1 MVSRKTGKSGS
12 VTIFVLLLFV
22 SLVSMAMVFVEESK
36 QKAVQGT
43 TREMGLLWCESIL
56 GEYYLPMQKRY
67 DLFGFYGMPMDVAG
81 KVDYLADQ
89 SFRDRDLIRYE
100 GARCYLYDYCLTDTA
115 VFRRQIVRTGQLEL
129 AGKLIGKKNTTKK
142 PASDAGGTG
151 KDAGSTGSTGKP
163 EENPGRRI
171 TGSGTL
177 ADLPSRGSPAGISA
191 DSLKSMAKGI
201 RSMGDLLKKGG
212 NQAFEDVYIRSHFR
226 NRTGSPDR
234 ERHYFLGEMEYLVC
248 GKPSDL
254 ENERGVRLRITALRE
269 PVNMAYL
276 IGDPEK
282 SAETMAAAQLLT
294 PGPAAAATQKLLE
307 AAWALAES
315 NNDYNLLISGKKV
328 PFVKTK
334 ASWAVDLDAVITGGL
349 PKGGAPGGKSSGE
362 IVKNRK
368 EEKVG
373 SGAEKAE
380 LPKLKP
386 LEHSCIDPGNTSGDT
401 YEDYLRGL
409 LVLTGEE
416 VKLLRMMDLIQINMQ
431 FCRDG
436 GFLLR
441 DYYAGLKV
449 VLKVNGKE
457 YDAEREYQPA

>member
-1 MVSRKTGKSGS
+1 MESRKKGKCGS

-22 SLVSMAMVFVEESK
+22 TLVSMAMVFVEESK

-67 DLFGFYGMPMDVAG
+67 DLFGFYGMPEDVAG

-89 SFRDRDLIRYE
+89 SFRDRDIIRYE
-100 GARCYLYDYCLTDTA
+100 GSRCYLYDYCLTDTA

-129 AGKLIGKKNTTKK
+129 AGKLMGKEKAREKEK
-142 PASDAGGTG
+142 PASDAG
-151 KDAGSTGSTGKP
+151 KQ
-163 EENPGRRI
+163 EEVPGRRI
-171 TGSGTL
+171 TGAGIL
-177 ADLPSRGSPAGISA
+177 ADLPSRGSPSGFSM
-191 DSLKSMAKGI
+191 DSLKSLAKGI
-201 RSMGDLLKKGG
+201 HSPGDLLKKGG
-212 NQAFEDVYIRSHFR
+212 DQAFEDAYIRSHFR
-226 NRTGSPDR
+226 NRKGSPDR
-234 ERHYFLGEMEYLVC
+234 EPHYFFGEMEYLIC
-248 GKPSDL
+248 GKPSDQ

-269 PVNMAYL
+269 PANMAYL
-276 IGDPEK
+276 MGDPEK

-334 ASWAVDLDAVITGGL
+334 ASWAVDLEAVITGGL
-349 PKGGAPGGKSSGE
+349 PKGSVPGGKSSGE
-362 IVKNRK
+362 IVRDRK
-368 EEKVG
+368 EKND
-373 SGAEKAE
+373 SGTEAE

-431 FCRDG
+431 FSHDG